1 MSRKVRL
8 TAAATYI
15 FILGWLYAVLTEKD
29 APLVRFHLKQSVG
42 LLLVLLLVAGGWY
55 GITWLLAW
63 IPYAG
68 ILIGVMAFALVIAAW
83 VAGIFSWILGIV
95 RALQG
100 RYAAL
105 PLIGQWAH
113 RLPL

>member
-8 TAAATYI
+8 TAAAMYI
-15 FILGWLYAVLTEKD
+15 FILGWVYAAFTEKD
-29 APLVRFHLKQSVG
+29 APLVRFHFRQSVG
-42 LLLVLLLVAGGWY
+42 LLLVLLLVTGGWY

-68 ILIGVMAFALVIAAW
+68 ILTGVIAFALVIAAW
-83 VAGIFSWILGIV
+83 GAGILFWILGIV

-113 RLPL
+113 RLPF